1 MKTMISQFKN
11 RWNVVLFLL
20 VLLSSASAF
29 STDTTKY
36 KTRYVIV
43 MVMDGPRWTE
53 TWGDT
58 THQYIPHMANDMAPL
73 GIVSTAFRNNGP
85 TYTNAGHTAITT
97 GIYQNIK
104 NNGLEFPKNPS
115 MFQYWLKATS
125 KQRNAAYVIASKDK
139 LAILTDCKNKK
150 WKGKYRP
157 YSDCGVNG
165 LYTGYRGDDV
175 TFKNSIR
182 ILDTEHPELV
192 LINFQQ
198 PDSWGHGNNWEKYLN
213 ATKLSDNYI
222 YMVFEFLRTNEF
234 YKDKTTIFVTNDHG
248 RHLDGHKDGFV
259 SHGDNCEG
267 CRHINFFAYGP
278 DFKSN
283 VILDTPAELID
294 IPVTIGEL
302 MGFTIDGSEGRVMT
316 ELFK

>member
-1 MKTMISQFKN
+1 MKRLKGLFFIFILVFFGKGFSQEAT
-11 RWNVVLFLL
+11 
-20 VLLSSASAF
+20 S
-29 STDTTKY
+29 KY
-36 KTRYVIV
+36 KTKYVFVLI
-43 MVMDGPRWTE
+43 MDGPRWSE
-53 TWGDT
+53 TWGDS
-58 THQYIPHMANDMAPL
+58 THRLIPRMANDMAPL

-97 GIYQNIK
+97 GHYQGIK

-115 MFQYWLKATS
+115 MFQYWLKATG
-125 KQRNAAYVIASKDK
+125 KPKTAAYVIASKDK
-139 LAILTDCKNKK
+139 LAILTDCKNKD

-165 LYTGYRGDDV
+165 LYSGYRADKT
-175 TFKNSIR
+175 TFENTLQIVER
-182 ILDTEHPELV
+182 HRPELV
-192 LINFQQ
+192 LVNFQL
-198 PDSWGHGNNWEKYLN
+198 PDSWGHANNWDKYLSS
-213 ATKLSDNYI
+213 TKETDEYI
-222 YMVFEFLRTNEF
+222 YQIFEFVRNHEF

-267 CRHINFFAYGP
+267 CRRINFYAYGP
-278 DFKSN
+278 DFKEN
-283 VILDTPAELID
+283 LIINTPAELID

-302 MGFTIDGSEGRVMT
+302 MGFKIEGSKGRVMT